1 MPRSV
6 DIPGISGIPEMPA
19 FFLRGRG
26 EALDLG
32 REMVVQ
38 YWEEW
43 RVKKL
48 WTGKKIEKKLMW
60 LEFLLLSVFNH
71 LIEFF

>member
-1 MPRSV
+1 M
-6 DIPGISGIPEMPA
+6 
-19 FFLRGRG
+19 
-26 EALDLG
+26 DLG